1 MQIDRLR
8 QVTEK
13 ELDIF
18 AICRSLTL
26 GDFQICAKDAAL
38 SGIIIAFLGPV
49 ELSAFNVESYAH
61 APIFRIRP
69 VGFAM
74 ARLYERLDMRTI
86 QVRTHDSHAF
96 AIRPIKLAILLIEL
110 ELLGSNLAAPRTN
123 IRAILPFHIRSFH

>member
-69 VGFAM
+69 VVFAM
-74 ARLYERLDMRTI
+74 ARLYQRLDMRTI
-86 QVRTHDSHAF
+86 QVRTHYSHPF
-96 AIRPIKLAILLIEL
+96 AIRPIKLAILLIDL
-110 ELLGSNLAAPRTN
+110 QFLRSKHPPPRY
-123 IRAILPFHIRSFH
+123 HV